1 MGMRSSAGGFS
12 SLRDRADGA
21 LAQGVYH
28 LIRRTLHFRS
38 YSLAIRLVRSLASL
52 SSTGVST
59 AALERVF
66 EAYADAGDVAHSAPA
81 QRDLLQIG
89 RIFPENRTLFSRL
102 LRLGAYAD
110 LNYEITRFIQRT
122 AAAPVLRDP
131 EIRLLL
137 LFQRIKNEDFAGTVR
152 DFHAIPFDAIE
163 SDPVLLDVW
172 RISFIHLILKN
183 EAEYFEN
190 FDPDVLAKFT
200 DVEREPN
207 IIIEILMK
215 LLYKPIRPDVV
226 DETVELLSTRTFDDA
241 PENFAAV
248 YFFLMT
254 CGHVA
259 QGLRLEGL
267 NARHTEGRLH
277 PLYVRG
283 RLGPLGLREQ
293 ARVLSAR
300 DLERAAQ
307 DPSPWRWRT
316 AELLKTEIGERLR
329 NAARAPATGEP
340 STATAR
346 PHLLVA
352 FFGQMRFPTRTLPGI
367 KRWIDANF
375 SGPVSDVDVSY
386 GVATW
391 RATGSKVITLED
403 SFDYLTPY
411 FPPGCEGALKRMAL
425 AHVSDAPRLFPRF
438 SESLLRKLSSTSDVV
453 IEAEIER
460 LLEAK
465 VHFAISSDA
474 HFMDDIGSLIADFA
488 PADRHMLNQ
497 GRMIDRIGAVGG
509 IIDELDRAGRPVT
522 HVLFI
527 RPDLHA
533 LSGSIAACLD
543 RMRGKRNWTVV
554 DQDHLAQLIEGVGDR
569 LILAD
574 RTAAAHILGMR
585 DKVRRL
591 FRAVPRDDLA
601 CSRLSPHQM
610 LASVLFEHSVEIR
623 TVPRSEIT
631 WEFLR
636 ANFTWQ
642 DFLPE
647 LRDDVA
653 QMEEGPIKR
662 DLLVAVTA

>member
-1 MGMRSSAGGFS
+1 MGKPSSAGGFG
-12 SLRDRADGA
+12 SLRDRADRA
-21 LAQGVYH
+21 LAQGVYL
-28 LIRRTLHFRS
+28 LIRRTLHVKS
-38 YSLAIRLVRSLASL
+38 YGLAIRLVRSLTSL
-52 SSTGVST
+52 SSTDVST

-66 EAYADAGDVAHSAPA
+66 EAYAGAGEVAHSAPA
-81 QRDLLQIG
+81 QRDLLKIG
-89 RIFPENRTLFSRL
+89 RIFPENGTLFSRL

-110 LNYEITRFIQRT
+110 LNPEITKFIQRT
-122 AAAPVLRDP
+122 ATALVLRDP
-131 EIRLLL
+131 EIGLLL
-137 LFQRIKNEDFAGTVR
+137 LFQRIKNEDFSGTVQAFR
-152 DFHAIPFDAIE
+152 AIPLKAIE
-163 SDPVLLDVW
+163 TDPVLLDVW

-183 EAEYFEN
+183 DSEYFEN
-190 FDPDVLAKFT
+190 FDPNLFVKFVET
-200 DVEREPN
+200 EREPN
-207 IIIEILMK
+207 IIVEILMK
-215 LLYKPIRPDVV
+215 LLYKPIRPDLI
-226 DETVELLSTRTFDDA
+226 DETVDLLSTRIFEDA

-248 YFFLMT
+248 YFFLMS

-267 NARHTEGRLH
+267 NARHTEGTLH

-283 RLGPLGLREQ
+283 RLGPLELREQ

-300 DLERAAQ
+300 DLERTAQ

-316 AELLKTEIGERLR
+316 AGLLKAEIGQRLR
-329 NAARAPATGEP
+329 NAARAPDTGEP
-340 STATAR
+340 STAAAR

-375 SGPVSDVDVSY
+375 AGPESDVDVSY

-403 SFDYLTPY
+403 SFEYLHPY
-411 FPPGCEGALKRMAL
+411 FPPACEPVLRRMPL
-425 AHVSDAPRLFPRF
+425 AHVSDAPGLFPRL
-438 SESLLRKLSSTSDVV
+438 SESVLKRLAATSDVV

-460 LLEAK
+460 LLEAN

-474 HFMDDIGSLIADFA
+474 HFMDDTGSLIADFA
-488 PADRHMLNQ
+488 PTDRHMLNQ
-497 GRMIDRIGAVGG
+497 GRMLDRIGAVGG
-509 IIDELDRAGRPVT
+509 IINALDRAGRPVT

-543 RMRGKRNWTVV
+543 HMRDKRNWTVV
-554 DQDHLAQLIEGVGDR
+554 DQDHLAELIEGVGDR

-574 RTAAAHILGMR
+574 RTAAAHIIGMR
-585 DKVRRL
+585 DRVRRL

-610 LASVLFEHSVEIR
+610 LASVLFEHSVEVR
-623 TVPRSEIT
+623 TVPKSEIT
-631 WEFLR
+631 WDFLR

-653 QMEEGPIKR
+653 WMDEGPIKR
-662 DLLVAVTA
+662 DLLAAITA